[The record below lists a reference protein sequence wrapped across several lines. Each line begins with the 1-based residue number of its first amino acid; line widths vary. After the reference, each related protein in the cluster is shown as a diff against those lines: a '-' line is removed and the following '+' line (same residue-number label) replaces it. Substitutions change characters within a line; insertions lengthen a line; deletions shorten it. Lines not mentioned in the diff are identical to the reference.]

1 MRMVSKEPDPINI
14 QREIARYY
22 KRYQRIGSYRGNA
35 GNTNGLQSARYDP
48 LLIVENQY
56 GSLRTVDRAMNR
68 YISCNTLRR
77 VSTKCWII
85 QACILNIQKKVKP
98 FLKPA
103 TDRNMRGFLVLHNG
117 EEITQGSGKK
127 SAVRE
132 KIENFLVNTGLVAD
146 PNREDTLTRYGT
158 KLIRDILEIDQVA
171 TEIQYTRAGEPCA
184 FWAVDSSTIERVVPG
199 QENPENIAYVQ
210 VIDHIPYA
218 FYTQN
223 ELLFDF
229 QNPRTDIQYSFY
241 GYSYV
246 EQAID
251 LVTSVINAFTY
262 NSGFFTESKLPR
274 GMLLIDGQS
283 TQETI
288 NEIEEYLGE
297 VMSGTSGQW
306 KIPILSSGVK
316 KGEGSGGIRWQSLA
330 GTNKDMEFQGW
341 IDFLISGVASIFSC
355 SLEDL
360 SIHSQKSQPVWENSK
375 EPELRSTKSLIL
387 GDILSFLQS
396 YINRI
401 IQKLD
406 PAYTIEFVGYERDDP
421 KQILDLDKGEVETYK
436 TLNEKREEK
445 GLKKLE
451 QPWADIP
458 LNPHA
463 VQLYQGAQGGG
474 GMEDLEG
481 DDNEAGYEAAGEEAG
496 DDFEGMEPQ
505 GSGWDDIEQRG
516 EPVNKSLRFSAR
528 RKADR
533 VRVII

>member
-1 MRMVSKEPDPINI
+1 
-14 QREIARYY
+14 
-22 KRYQRIGSYRGNA
+22 
-35 GNTNGLQSARYDP
+35 
-48 LLIVENQY
+48 
-56 GSLRTVDRAMNR
+56 
-68 YISCNTLRR
+68 
-77 VSTKCWII
+77 
-85 QACILNIQKKVKP
+85 
-98 FLKPA
+98 LKPA
-103 TDRNMRGFLVLHNG
+103 TDRNVRGFLILKNG
-117 EEITQGSGKK
+117 EDITKATGKK
-127 SAVRE
+127 SEIRE
-132 KIENFLVNTGLVAD
+132 KIENFLVNTGLVID
-146 PNREDTLTRYGT
+146 RNREDNFVKYGT

-171 TEIQYTRAGEPCA
+171 TEIQYTRAFEPYA
-184 FWAVDSSTIERVVPG
+184 FWAIDAATIERVVPG

-218 FYTQN
+218 FYTHD
-223 ELLFDF
+223 EMLFDF

-262 NSGFFTESKLPR
+262 NSGFFTENKLPR

-283 TQETI
+283 SQEI
-288 NEIEEYLGE
+288 IDEMEEYLTE
-297 VMSGTSGQW
+297 VMNGTSGQW
-306 KIPILSSGVK
+306 RIPILSSGVK
-316 KGEGSGGIRWQSLA
+316 KGEGSGGIRWQPLA

-360 SIHSQKSQPVWENSK
+360 GIHSQKSQPVWENSK
-375 EPELRSTKSLIL
+375 EPEIRSTKSLIL

-401 IQKLD
+401 VEKVD
-406 PAYTIEFVGYERDDP
+406 PECKIEFVGYERDDP

-463 VQLYQGAQGGG
+463 VQLYQGAQSGGS
-474 GMEDLEG
+474 GMEDLE
-481 DDNEAGYEAAGEEAG
+481 DGEGAE
-496 DDFEGMEPQ
+496 DDFEDGDQQ
-505 GSGWDDIEQRG
+505 GSGWDDIEQSG
-516 EPVNKSLRFSAR
+516 EPVNKSLRRASM
-528 RKADR
+528 
-533 VRVII
+533 VRVVI